1 LDRLE
6 IPSLGI
12 AAGGPCARDCVFALA
27 RGLAGR
33 KIIKELNISAE
44 ERAISG
50 FRRRGTPPS
59 RPLYFTEILPSAV
72 QPKSIVDNSIPVKS
86 IP

>member
-1 LDRLE
+1 LDRQERL
-6 IPSLGI
+6 SLGI
-12 AAGGPCARDCVFALA
+12 FGWWPMRRDCVFALA

-50 FRRRGTPPS
+50 FRRRGTTP
-59 RPLYFTEILPSAV
+59 
-72 QPKSIVDNSIPVKS
+72 
-86 IP
+86 